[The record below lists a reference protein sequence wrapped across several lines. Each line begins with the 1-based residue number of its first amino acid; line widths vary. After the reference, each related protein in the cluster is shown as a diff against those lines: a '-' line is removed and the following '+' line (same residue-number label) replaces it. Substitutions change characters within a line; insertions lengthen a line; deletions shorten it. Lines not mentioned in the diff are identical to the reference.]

1 MVTLWVRGDLAV
13 CSHHDPYR
21 YTTVL
26 LCHLVEALLLGV
38 GLVAC
43 HDTPS
48 DSTNGCLPTVVFR
61 KALQDPLEHLIINWD
76 VDAVS
81 LM

>member
-43 HDTPS
+43 HDYPS

-61 KALQDPLEHLIINWD
+61 KALQDALEHLIIDWD
-76 VDAVS
+76 VDAVG